1 MKSVMCHGAGLVI
14 LIMLVH
20 CRAATVEGNVDPQ
33 KLLAWVDS
41 QKTIAANCVIR
52 ANGKDMNNGGTGF
65 CTQCSNSASQPT
77 PQNKTIS
84 LFQTGG
90 AVFFDADMDVDCDGS
105 NNGICGG
112 TDPSHQ
118 NQLSCDANAKCS
130 MDNGGPIDAAGTPF
144 YVLPIGSPF
153 DYGSR
158 GIGIGQLAAV
168 INRKTNP
175 VSIVYAPFLD
185 EDGVSQEIG
194 EASAYMAQ
202 LLGVPNNPNTGGQD
216 TGLVYIVFRGPGAR
230 FTSVA
235 DMADHR
241 KAISAGQALAA
252 NLIGPATISNP
263 VFEESKSTFNI
274 CQINTSSIW
283 IKAVGG
289 HSILIFT
296 PNGETVMEKT
306 GTGIREYNF
315 SNLKLGLYFL
325 RVYTPAGS
333 FVKKIIRY

>member
-1 MKSVMCHGAGLVI
+1 MRHGAGLVS
-14 LIMLVH
+14 LITTIH
-20 CRAATVEGNVDPQ
+20 CSAATVEGNVDPQ
-33 KLLAWVDS
+33 KLLDWVDS

-52 ANGKDMNNGGTGF
+52 ANGKNMNNGGTGF

-77 PQNKTIS
+77 SQNKTIS
-84 LFQTGG
+84 LFQTSG
-90 AVFFDADMDVDCDGS
+90 AVFFDADMDIDCDGS

-144 YVLPIGSPF
+144 YVLPLGSPF
-153 DYGSR
+153 DYASR
-158 GIGIGQLAAV
+158 GIGLGQMAAV

-235 DMADHR
+235 DMADHQ
-241 KAISAGQALAA
+241 KAISVGQTLAA
-252 NLIGPATISNP
+252 DLIASAAISKP
-263 VFEESKSTFNI
+263 VFEESKSIFTI
-274 CQINTSSIW
+274 CQINMFLIR
-283 IKAVGG
+283 IKAAGS
-289 HSILIFT
+289 HSLLIFT
-296 PNGETVMEKT
+296 PNGENVMEKT

-315 SNLKLGLYFL
+315 SHLKPGLYFMK
-325 RVYTPAGS
+325 VCTPAGL
-333 FVKKIIRY
+333 FAKKLIRY

>member
-1 MKSVMCHGAGLVI
+1 MRHGAAFIV
-14 LIMLVH
+14 LIAAFH
-20 CRAATVEGNVDPQ
+20 CRAAAVEGNVDPQ
-33 KLLAWVDS
+33 KLLDWVDS

-77 PQNKTIS
+77 PQKKTIS
-84 LFQTGG
+84 LFQTSG
-90 AVFFDADMDVDCDGS
+90 AVFFDADMDIDCDGS

-153 DYGSR
+153 NYSSR

-168 INRKTNP
+168 INRKTTP

-194 EASAYMAQ
+194 EASAFMAQ

-216 TGLVYIVFRGPGAR
+216 TGLVYIVFRGTGAR
-230 FTSVA
+230 FTAVA
-235 DMADHR
+235 DMADHQ
-241 KAISAGQALAA
+241 KAILAGQALAA
-252 NLIGPATISNP
+252 DLIGPAAILRP
-263 VFEESKSTFNI
+263 AFEETKSTHNI
-274 CQINTSSIW
+274 FKITMSSIR
-283 IKAVGG
+283 IMAAGS
-289 HSILIFT
+289 HSLSIFT
-296 PNGETVMEKT
+296 PNGESVMEKT
-306 GTGIREYNF
+306 GTGPKGYAL
-315 SNLKLGLYFL
+315 SHLKRGFYFV
-325 RVYTPAGS
+325 RVGTTVGV
-333 FVKKIIRY
+333 FTKKIVRY

>member
-1 MKSVMCHGAGLVI
+1 MRHGAGFVA
-14 LIMLVH
+14 LITAVH
-20 CRAATVEGNVDPQ
+20 CWAAAVEGNVDPK
-33 KLLAWVDS
+33 KLLDWADS
-41 QKTIAANCVIR
+41 QKTIAANCMIR

-65 CTQCSNSASQPT
+65 CTQCSNSSSQPT

-90 AVFFDADMDVDCDGS
+90 AVFFDADMDIDCDGS

-130 MDNGGPIDAAGTPF
+130 INNGGPIDAAGTPF

-153 DYGSR
+153 DYASR

-168 INRKTNP
+168 INRKTKP

-202 LLGVPNNPNTGGQD
+202 LLGVPNDPNTGGQD

-235 DMADHR
+235 DMADHQ
-241 KAISAGQALAA
+241 KAILAGQALAA
-252 NLIGPATISNP
+252 TLIGSATIFKP
-263 VFEESKSTFNI
+263 VFEESKSTSAI
-274 CQINTSSIW
+274 CRISMSSVRIL
-283 IKAVGG
+283 AAGS
-289 HSILIFT
+289 HSLSIFT
-296 PNGETVMEKT
+296 PNGETAIKKT
-306 GTGIREYNF
+306 GTGSREYDL
-315 SNLKLGLYFL
+315 SHLKPGPYFL
-325 RVYTPAGS
+325 RVCTPAGS
-333 FVKKIIRY
+333 FAKKIIRF